1 MACSR
6 RLESQHRYEF
16 RVWGQSLAR
25 PKRKLESLA
34 VADGPQTSNEIYL
47 ISTATD
53 KCNAK
58 VRAGLLDV
66 KVLLRKDYGLELW
79 APAFK
84 TEFPLSESAII
95 EELFPLLVLPS
106 PKLNRSEFS
115 LAEFLDEI
123 VRAQPGITAVNVAKK
138 RFRFQIDQCEA
149 EFAVVTISRNVRQTV
164 AVESPDP
171 HAVIA
176 MVNRLGIGNRPHFSY
191 VREIKRLLDISTR

>member
-1 MACSR
+1 M
-6 RLESQHRYEF
+6 ETQHRYEF
-16 RVWGQSLAR
+16 RVWGRSLLRA
-25 PKRKLESLA
+25 KQKLESLA
-34 VADGPQTSNEIYL
+34 IADGPQASDEIYL

-53 KCNAK
+53 ECNAK

-66 KVLLRKDYGLELW
+66 KLLIRKDYGLELW

-95 EELFPLLVLPS
+95 KELFPLLVLPS
-106 PKLNRSEFS
+106 PKLKRSEFS
-115 LAEFLDEI
+115 LEEFLDEI
-123 VRAQPGITAVNVAKK
+123 VSAEPGITAVNVAKK
-138 RFRFQIDQCEA
+138 RFRFQIGQCES
-149 EFAVVTISRNVRQTV
+149 EFAVVAISRNVRETV

-191 VREIKRLLDISTR
+191 VREIKRLLHISTR